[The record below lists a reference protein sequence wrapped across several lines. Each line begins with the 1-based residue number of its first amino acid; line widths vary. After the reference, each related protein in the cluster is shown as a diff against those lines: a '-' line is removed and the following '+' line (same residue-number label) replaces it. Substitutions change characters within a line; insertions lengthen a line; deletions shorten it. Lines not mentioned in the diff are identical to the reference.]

1 MIHRIVV
8 LLAVVPPG
16 VNPEHKASSI
26 GIFPL
31 IPVHNVDVQERPNI
45 CIQGARDHFFGNG
58 RRGAKAYK
66 RMKLKYHPDRRF
78 IVSFKYNFELFL
90 LK

>member
-1 MIHRIVV
+1 MTHRIVV

-16 VNPEHKASSI
+16 GNLITKLRPSVYL
-26 GIFPL
+26 PL
-31 IPVHNVDVQERPNI
+31 IPVHNVDVQERPRLG
-45 CIQGARDHFFGNG
+45 IQGARVTFGNG

-66 RMKLKYHPDRRF
+66 RMNLEYHLDRRS